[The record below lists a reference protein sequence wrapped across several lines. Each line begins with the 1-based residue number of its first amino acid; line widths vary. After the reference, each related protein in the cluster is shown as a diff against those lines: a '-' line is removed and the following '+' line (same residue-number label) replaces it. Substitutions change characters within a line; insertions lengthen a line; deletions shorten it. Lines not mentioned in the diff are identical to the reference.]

1 METKH
6 ESIKHKQTGLCT
18 VPILSKIIPGINIS
32 KFLSQNIN
40 EPWSV
45 KTQLGKL

>member
-6 ESIKHKQTGLCT
+6 ESIKHKQTGLHA
-18 VPILSKIIPGINIS
+18 VPILLKIIPGINIF

-40 EPWSV
+40 EPLSF
-45 KTQLGKL
+45 

>member
-6 ESIKHKQTGLCT
+6 EAIKHKQTGLCI
-18 VPILSKIIPGINIS
+18 VQISSKIMPAINIY

-40 EPWSV
+40 ESLPAE
-45 KTQLGKL
+45 TR